1 MYATVYQ
8 SCLVVK
14 RVSEVCFAGVAGK
27 LHALC
32 STARA
37 TLPKQ
42 KPCRLWRTGKSNLN
56 LTFPNILV

>member
-8 SCLVVK
+8 FCLLVK
-14 RVSEVCFAGVAGK
+14 HVSEACFAEVASE

-37 TLPKQ
+37 TLPVRKA
-42 KPCRLWRTGKSNLN
+42 RHLWRTGKSNLN
-56 LTFPNILV
+56 LTFPNILL